1 MTNPTT
7 DFLLAKSRQYDNF
20 YHMSVEEFDNL
31 LDAGDVIIDKYPSK
45 RKQYYTCDLWESNDK
60 TEKILIGVSY

>member
-1 MTNPTT
+1 MN
-7 DFLLAKSRQYDNF
+7 
-20 YHMSVEEFDNL
+20 VEEFDNL